1 MAFFVTYFK
10 IIVMHIKLIMRN
22 LFLLLFM
29 LSFFSSSSQY
39 CHPSKPSVIDGVFI
53 PSHADFN
60 IIPYP
65 YLREA
70 DVMWSKRIWRVIDMR
85 EKINHTLYFPVEPIP
100 SRKSF
105 MQMVMNALTCNAAKY
120 QVTPYDVIDDEFTVR
135 LTREEVIEK
144 AFTKEEISFEDE
156 MGEIVNKTVDNP
168 FDFSSVKRL
177 RVKEDWFFDK
187 QRSVFD
193 VRILGVCP
201 VLEKFD
207 EMGEYKGEQPLVWLY
222 FPELRM
228 PMSITSIFNLNNDA
242 ATITYDHLFMKR
254 IFSSY
259 VFKESNVYDRKI
271 NTYKQ
276 DLDLLLEGKRIEEEL
291 FNYEQDLWEY

>member
-1 MAFFVTYFK
+1 MHYF
-10 IIVMHIKLIMRN
+10 IFLS
-22 LFLLLFM
+22 FLLTNFYC
-29 LSFFSSSSQY
+29 SAQY
-39 CHPSKPSVIDGVFI
+39 CHPSKNTSLEGTFKL
-53 PSHADFN
+53 SFSEFN
-60 IIPYP
+60 SIPYP

-70 DVMWSKRIWRVIDMR
+70 DVMWSKRVWRVIDMR

-105 MQMVMNALTCNAAKY
+105 MQMVMNALTCNAAEY

-135 LTREEVIEK
+135 LSREEVIEK
-144 AFTKEEISFEDE
+144 AFTKEEISFENDL
-156 MGEIVNKTVDNP
+156 GEIENQIVDNP

-177 RVKEDWFFDK
+177 RVKEDWFFDN

-193 VRILGVCP
+193 VRIIGICP

-228 PMSITSIFNLNNDA
+228 PMSITPIFNPYNDA

>member
-1 MAFFVTYFK
+1 
-10 IIVMHIKLIMRN
+10 MHYLKFLIFIACFQN
-22 LFLLLFM
+22 CQ
-29 LSFFSSSSQY
+29 SQY
-39 CHPSKPSVIDGVFI
+39 CHPLTSDVLDGSFI
-53 PSHADFN
+53 PSHSGFN
-60 IIPYP
+60 SIPYP

-70 DVMWSKRIWRVIDMR
+70 DIMWSKRIWRVIDMR
-85 EKINHTLYFPVEPIP
+85 EKINHSLYFPIEPIP

-144 AFTKEEISFEDE
+144 SFTKEEISFENE

>member
-1 MAFFVTYFK
+1 
-10 IIVMHIKLIMRN
+10 MRN
-22 LFLLLFM
+22 LSC
-29 LSFFSSSSQY
+29 SFFFFSFLITTAQY
-39 CHPSKPSVIDGVFI
+39 CHPGTTLEGIFKMKSSQF
-53 PSHADFN
+53 SS
-60 IIPYP
+60 IPYP

-70 DVMWSKRIWRVIDMR
+70 DVMWSKRVWRVIDMR

-100 SRKSF
+100 SRVSF
-105 MQMVMNALTCNAAKY
+105 MQMVMNSLTCNATEY
-120 QVTPYDVIDDEFTVR
+120 QVTPYDVIDDEFTTR

-144 AFTKEEISFEDE
+144 AFTKEEISFENDL
-156 MGEIVNKTVDNP
+156 GEIESKTVDNP

-177 RVKEDWFFDK
+177 RIKEDWFFDN

-193 VRILGVCP
+193 VRIIGVCP
-201 VLEKFD
+201 VVEKFD

-228 PMSITSIFNLNNDA
+228 PMSITSIFNPRNDA
-242 ATITYDHLFMKR
+242 STITYDHLFMKR

-259 VFKESNVYDRKI
+259 IFKESNVYDRKI
-271 NTYKQ
+271 NSYKKG
-276 DLDLLLEGKRIEEEL
+276 LDLLLESKRIENVL